1 MKTCTKCKAKKEIKE
16 FYICRCNK
24 DWRAF
29 WCIECTKSHNK
40 EWYQRKKKEKEEAQ
54 RKQSPHYTPRKKRTK
69 EWDEIR
75 KIKAEGKTRVQ
86 ETKIAYLEMQVSQIK
101 DLYEKA
107 KQASRATVTNNISN
121 QKILTYMEDIH
132 FMLIEKKKID
142 DIISRLSNVESQ
154 INGLWLEAKNNRQ
167 YLSDLQPKGKR
178 WHKFIPYKI

>member
-1 MKTCTKCKAKKEIKE
+1 
-16 FYICRCNK
+16 
-24 DWRAF
+24 
-29 WCIECTKSHNK
+29 
-40 EWYQRKKKEKEEAQ
+40 
-54 RKQSPHYTPRKKRTK
+54 
-69 EWDEIR
+69 
-75 KIKAEGKTRVQ
+75 
-86 ETKIAYLEMQVSQIK
+86 MQVSQIK

-178 WHKFIPYKI
+178 WHKFIPYRI